1 MCMDYPKSIL
11 DEEKEAYKVMRKVKD
26 GYGTIFVST
35 DINKIYKKNELYIS
49 HPIGSTYYSL
59 LTAQKFF
66 HAFEDKATAKVAL
79 ESFTEILKWNV
90 VIDNKENFVIVK
102 VKLKGSLHSGVVWA
116 YSWGVLAGNEMTIIE
131 EVN

>member
-35 DINKIYKKNELYIS
+35 DI
-49 HPIGSTYYSL
+49 
-59 LTAQKFF
+59 
-66 HAFEDKATAKVAL
+66 
-79 ESFTEILKWNV
+79 
-90 VIDNKENFVIVK
+90 
-102 VKLKGSLHSGVVWA
+102 
-116 YSWGVLAGNEMTIIE
+116 IE